1 MYGKKGTINETLK
14 LRGQLFK
21 YAENHNAL
29 QEPYHV
35 TVFWKYYLFVKL
47 AYFVNSY
54 VKLTA
59 GWSFRIVYQPALS
72 QTIAPNAFTWFLKEL
87 LTTLWR
93 LWKAFSSKTIL
104 LGLHMISVFYFICL
118 LLTMYFQFNCWL
130 QKYLPSLVKMICITA
145 ASLAVKT
152 SPALLLSCLLTSSF
166 VSEIRAIWNWN
177 DCNIITQ

>member
-1 MYGKKGTINETLK
+1 MSINVWKKRHHKWNIKVKGAT
-14 LRGQLFK
+14 K

-104 LGLHMISVFYFICL
+104 LGLHMISVFILSAFYWQCIFNSIVDFRNIYHPL
-118 LLTMYFQFNCWL
+118 LKWF
-130 QKYLPSLVKMICITA
+130 
-145 ASLAVKT
+145 ASQQPL
-152 SPALLLSCLLTSSF
+152 
-166 VSEIRAIWNWN
+166 
-177 DCNIITQ
+177 